1 MIVALNMLLQHVLT
15 NIIKRRV
22 LPVSPNKWG
31 EIFFGS
37 LKDVLCSER
46 IVKIKFLIKEGIN
59 IFDKL
64 QILLREIR
72 VI

>member
-1 MIVALNMLLQHVLT
+1 MG
-15 NIIKRRV
+15 RD
-22 LPVSPNKWG
+22 
-31 EIFFGS
+31 FFGS

-59 IFDKL
+59 VFNKL
-64 QILLREIR
+64 QIVLREIR